1 MGLGYA
7 GPMAKTVI
15 RARRSADLDRCVR
28 ALRQVHE
35 ADGYPMVWPR
45 DPVRWLSPAA
55 TAHAWV
61 ALASPE
67 TGSRPGSAE
76 TEAETE
82 NATETETEAG
92 AGVLG
97 HVLLL
102 RTDTPRTYEIARLFV
117 TPAGRG
123 LGLGSALL
131 ETAGV
136 RAAEAGYGL
145 ELEVVAD
152 ERSHAIALYER
163 TGWRRTGTVTA
174 EWTRPDGRSVQVHRY
189 VR

>member
-1 MGLGYA
+1 
-7 GPMAKTVI
+7 MAKTEI
-15 RARRSADLDRCVR
+15 RERRAADLDQCVR
-28 ALRQVHE
+28 ALRRVHE
-35 ADGYPMVWPR
+35 ADGYPIVWPR

-61 ALASPE
+61 AVAAAQPAGP
-67 TGSRPGSAE
+67 TRAPGAA
-76 TEAETE
+76 EAE
-82 NATETETEAG
+82 AAG
-92 AGVLG
+92 GVLG

-117 TPAGRG
+117 APAGRG
-123 LGLGSALL
+123 LGLGRELL

-136 RAAEAGYGL
+136 RAAREGYGL

-174 EWTRPDGRSVQVHRY
+174 EWTRPDGRCVQVHRY